1 MSGYIRIFPYRISG
15 LQAWNVIVQKRD
27 PCIEYIAQE
36 MYVFPQPVAPG
47 SIRLW
52 CSKMKSQ
59 LASRV
64 IWVISC
70 FLPVE
75 ETELTVESSCLS
87 CPEDII
93 TLMRLIHSM
102 KYVKYDVEFQ
112 YYFEYT
118 QKYRFHQIK
127 NLPLLLKTEGDHF
140 ILSWNIAGSGLINCV
155 FRSYPRYCSDC
166 QAYN

>member
-1 MSGYIRIFPYRISG
+1 MFRSVIHALNISRRRCMSFRS
-15 LQAWNVIVQKRD
+15 LS
-27 PCIEYIAQE
+27 
-36 MYVFPQPVAPG
+36 PQQHKVVV
-47 SIRLW
+47 LEN
-52 CSKMKSQ
+52 KSQ
-59 LASRV
+59 LASRE

-70 FLPVE
+70 FLPVK
-75 ETELTVESSCLS
+75 ETEPTAESSCLS
-87 CPEDII
+87 CPEDRI
-93 TLMRLIHSM
+93 TLMRRIHSM

-118 QKYRFHQIK
+118 QKYRSHQIK